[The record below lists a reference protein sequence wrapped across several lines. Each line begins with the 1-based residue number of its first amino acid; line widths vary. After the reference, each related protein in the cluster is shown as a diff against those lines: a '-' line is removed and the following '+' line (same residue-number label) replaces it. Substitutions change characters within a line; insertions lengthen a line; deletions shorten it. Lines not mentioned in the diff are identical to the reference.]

1 MRIQAWHRHGTG
13 MAQAWHKAWHRHGTG
28 MAQAWHK
35 AWHRHG
41 TRHGTGMAPGM
52 AQAWHQAWHR
62 HGTRHGTGMAHL
74 KKSTGTRRKSVKS
87 SQNQYSGVFK
97 VSIGVQTYAEASTG
111 DIFLKKISFFQSK
124 YHRCQG
130 DTKLF

>member
-1 MRIQAWHRHGTG
+1 MAQAWHRHGT
-13 MAQAWHKAWHRHGTG
+13 RHGTG

-41 TRHGTGMAPGM
+41 TRHGTF
-52 AQAWHQAWHR
+52 
-62 HGTRHGTGMAHL
+62 
-74 KKSTGTRRKSVKS
+74 KKSTGTGRKSVKS

-111 DIFLKKISFFQSK
+111 DIFLKKFSFFQSK
-124 YHRCQG
+124 YYRCQG

>member
-1 MRIQAWHRHGTG
+1 
-13 MAQAWHKAWHRHGTG
+13 
-28 MAQAWHK
+28 
-35 AWHRHG
+35 
-41 TRHGTGMAPGM
+41 MAPGM
-52 AQAWHQAWHR
+52 AQAWHR

-74 KKSTGTRRKSVKS
+74 KNQRELGESVES

-111 DIFLKKISFFQSK
+111 DIFLKKFSFFQSK